1 MKKKAQPKYH
11 GKTLEEILNGNP
23 NLYEVD
29 INDKKVNTVLF
40 DPTIKTSHIHNF
52 NLDYNTNGELGEVK
66 KFKFDSTGEAIE
78 DIRERNKLEKM
89 RRDNIVKAE
98 MEGMFEAYAK
108 GVLSQIKDI
117 RGCIKKLMD
126 TDDEFT
132 RADPM
137 DRFTYLATKYQ
148 GFSHKHPIVLQK
160 IAVDGLYSDKA
171 FKKYLKKE
179 FAYKQKLSR
188 GEIRREHS
196 RDEHFKLQADYAR
209 LLYMQS
215 KGWNPNEAAR
225 IWSAVYKA
233 FKTED
238 TEFKD
243 KEKEVKEIYAK
254 EDEEK
259 ELALKK
265 ELTASIRSHSEELL
279 NLLQRFKN
287 GETIMPD
294 DIPEYNIAST
304 TAATE
309 ASTEMNEEAYEIFE
323 GDAIPAYGRYFITKN
338 DTEFSDQKVPPG
350 RYNDFSDEE

>member
-1 MKKKAQPKYH
+1 MKKKEPTKFH
-11 GKTLEEILNGNP
+11 GKTLEEILSGAP
-23 NLYEVD
+23 KKYEVEVAGQ
-29 INDKKVNTVLF
+29 KVDTVLF
-40 DPTIKTSHIHNF
+40 DPSIQTSHIHNF
-52 NLDYNTNGELGEVK
+52 NLDYNTNGAEGEVK
-66 KFKFDSTGEAIE
+66 KFKFSRTDEAID
-78 DIRERNKLEKM
+78 DIRERNRLEKL
-89 RRDNIVKAE
+89 RRDTIVKAE
-98 MEGMFEAYAK
+98 MEGMFESYAK
-108 GVLSQIKDI
+108 GILSQIKDI

-209 LLYMQS
+209 FLYMQS

-259 ELALKK
+259 ENTLKK
-265 ELTASIRSHSEELL
+265 ELAMSIRSHSEELL
-279 NLLQRFKN
+279 EILRKFKC
-287 GETIMPD
+287 GENIMPD
-294 DIPEYNIAST
+294 SVVEPSPQEPAEDSDH
-304 TAATE
+304 
-309 ASTEMNEEAYEIFE
+309 EIYE

-338 DTEFSDQKVPPG
+338 DNEFSDQKIPSG